1 MAILFIILILALC
14 LAKDTAHNIRT
25 HAKRK
30 RENRTE
36 THESETADKFKEL
49 TEFIELIDEDETKGE

>member
-14 LAKDTAHNIRT
+14 LAKDTAHNISR

-30 RENRTE
+30 RENRQQE
-36 THESETADKFKEL
+36 QEGDTADKFKDL
-49 TEFIELIDEDETKGE
+49 TEFVEFIDED

>member
-14 LAKDTAHNIRT
+14 LAKDAAHNIRT

-30 RENRTE
+30 RENRQQE
-36 THESETADKFKEL
+36 QDTADTFKDL
-49 TEFIELIDEDETKGE
+49 TEFVEFIDED

>member
-1 MAILFIILILALC
+1 MEILFIILILALC
-14 LAKDTAHNIRT
+14 LAKDTAHNISR

-49 TEFIELIDEDETKGE
+49 TEFVELLD